1 MNDLGSSW
9 YINSDVDSVEVFK
22 ITEDMITAKILKK
35 YDSDLSLCNLGREN
49 LKDMFYDKDGW
60 VYFKAEKYYRFN
72 LQIKEFVKNKNLA

>member
-9 YINSDVDSVEVFK
+9 YINSDADSVEVFK
-22 ITEDMITAKILKK
+22 ITEDMITSKILKK

>member
-9 YINSDVDSVEVFK
+9 YINSDVDNVEVYK
-22 ITEDMITAKILKK
+22 ITKDMITDKILKK

-72 LQIKEFVKNKNLA
+72 LQIKEFV

>member
-35 YDSDLSLCNLGREN
+35 YDLSHRVQLE
-49 LKDMFYDKDGW
+49 LK
-60 VYFKAEKYYRFN
+60 N
-72 LQIKEFVKNKNLA
+72 

>member
-49 LKDMFYDKDGW
+49 LKDMDS
-60 VYFKAEKYYRFN
+60 V
-72 LQIKEFVKNKNLA
+72 Q

>member
-9 YINSDVDSVEVFK
+9 YINSDVDNVEVFK

-49 LKDMFYDKDGW
+49 LKNMYYDKDGW

-72 LQIKEFVKNKNLA
+72 LQIKEFVKK

>member
-22 ITEDMITAKILKK
+22 ITEDMITDKILKK

-49 LKDMFYDKDGW
+49 LKNMYYDKDGW

-72 LQIKEFVKNKNLA
+72 LQIKEFVKK

>member
-9 YINSDVDSVEVFK
+9 YINSDVDNVEVYK
-22 ITEDMITAKILKK
+22 ITKDMITDKILKK

-49 LKDMFYDKDGW
+49 LKNMYYDKDGW

-72 LQIKEFVKNKNLA
+72 LQIKEFVKK

>member
-9 YINSDVDSVEVFK
+9 YINSDAEDVEVYK
-22 ITEDMITAKILKK
+22 ITEDMITDKILKK

-60 VYFKAEKYYRFN
+60 IYFKAEKYYRFN
-72 LQIKEFVKNKNLA
+72 LQIKEFVKK